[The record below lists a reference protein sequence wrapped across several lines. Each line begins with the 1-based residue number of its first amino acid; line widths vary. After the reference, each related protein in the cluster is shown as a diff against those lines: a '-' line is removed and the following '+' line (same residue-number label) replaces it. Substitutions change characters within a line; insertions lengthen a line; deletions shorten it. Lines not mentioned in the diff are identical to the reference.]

1 MSTAKNFLMIGLS
14 GLYHENHDEFAKH
27 ISQKTQTN
35 IKMAFIQD
43 HESEDDPLKADYK
56 SFDLGYKSETQ
67 IRVEYY
73 KEEQHT
79 TKIYSVAL
87 TINHYFEADKIL
99 ELDFQPNGLVW
110 SILPNRLLSGW
121 IGLIE
126 GLKGDHDQY
135 FSSHKAFIDAF
146 IKERE
151 TYRNDLLKLGLQ
163 EIIFFPDGRFD
174 FEYCED
180 LPKTETM
187 NDFLNLIKDSDD
199 LQIFELAE
207 IIRQSLAGNL
217 PKDFIDSDPFKAIF
231 IDNLETLF

>member
-14 GLYHENHDEFAKH
+14 GLYHENHDEFAKR
-27 ISQKTQTN
+27 ISDKTRTN
-35 IKMAFIQD
+35 IKMAIIHD
-43 HESEDDPLKADYK
+43 YESEDGPLKADYK
-56 SFDLGYKSETQ
+56 SFDFGYKFETQ

-79 TKIYSVAL
+79 TKIYTVAL
-87 TINHYFEADKIL
+87 SINHYFEADKIL
-99 ELDFQPNGLVW
+99 ELDFQSNDLVW

-135 FSSHKAFIDAF
+135 FSSHKAFIDAL

-151 TYRNDLLKLGLQ
+151 TYRKDLLKMGLQ

-180 LPKTETM
+180 FPKTETM
-187 NDFLNLIKDSDD
+187 NDFLNLIKDLDD
-199 LQIFELAE
+199 VQIFELAE
-207 IIRQSLAGNL
+207 IIRQSLAENL
-217 PKDFIDSDPFKAIF
+217 SKKFTNSDPLKTIF
-231 IDNLETLF
+231 VDNLQPFS